1 MRISYI
7 RKESFTSSLI
17 QDSSKL
23 YGNRLHSESYRCAL
37 SVSMPELTFELS
49 LGEVIVILILVT
61 LILIVLIIDR
71 TRATVTNAQL
81 LQAQLPRAMKECP
94 ARFGFLHMLP
104 RGGTI
109 PEECYVCSQLVECLG
124 FQRNPRT

>member
-1 MRISYI
+1 ML
-7 RKESFTSSLI
+7 SLI
-17 QDSSKL
+17 QNSSKL
-23 YGNRLHSESYRCAL
+23 YGNRVHSESYRCAS

-49 LGEVIVILILVT
+49 IGDVIVILILVT

-71 TRATVTNAQL
+71 TRTTITNAQL
-81 LQAQLPRAMKECP
+81 LQAQLPMAMKECP
-94 ARFGFLHMLP
+94 ARFGFLHRVP

-109 PEECYVCSQLVECLG
+109 PEECYICHQLVECLG

>member
-1 MRISYI
+1 MV
-7 RKESFTSSLI
+7 SLI

-23 YGNRLHSESYRCAL
+23 YGNRSHSDYHRCAL
-37 SVSMPELTFELS
+37 SVSMPELSFELS
-49 LGEVIVILILVT
+49 IGDVIIILILVT

-71 TRATVTNAQL
+71 TRATIANAQL
-81 LQAQLPRAMKECP
+81 LQPQLPRAMKECP
-94 ARFGFLHMLP
+94 ARFGFLHRLP

>member
-1 MRISYI
+1 M
-7 RKESFTSSLI
+7 ESFMLPLT
-17 QDSSKL
+17 QNSSKL
-23 YGNRLHSESYRCAL
+23 YGDKFAVNIHRCAL

-49 LGEVIVILILVT
+49 IGDVIVILILVT

-81 LQAQLPRAMKECP
+81 LQAQLPMAMKECP
-94 ARFGFLHMLP
+94 ARFGFLHRLP

-109 PEECYVCSQLVECLG
+109 PEECYVCHQLVECLG